1 MRKARIIIQPRTSYP
16 IWVAA
21 CFVGLNCQVR
31 QIGPVTKPD
40 GGRSVIDYVSFDRRE
55 VVNQISA
62 SGPEGRNAAGWLSQN
77 TTWDSLDRVIFPVT
91 CVQDTSYESEL

>member
-1 MRKARIIIQPRTSYP
+1 MTKARIIIPPRSSHP
-16 IWVAA
+16 AWVVA
-21 CFVGLNCQVR
+21 CFIGVNCYVK

-55 VVNQISA
+55 VMTQIFA
-62 SGPEGRNAAGWLSQN
+62 SGPEGRNAASWLSQN

>member
-1 MRKARIIIQPRTSYP
+1 MRKAQIIIQPRSSYP

-21 CFVGLNCQVR
+21 CFMGLNCQVR
-31 QIGPVTKPD
+31 QIGPVAKPD
-40 GGRSVIDYVSFDRRE
+40 GSLSGTDYVSFDRRE

-62 SGPEGRNAAGWLSQN
+62 SGSEGRNAASWLSQN